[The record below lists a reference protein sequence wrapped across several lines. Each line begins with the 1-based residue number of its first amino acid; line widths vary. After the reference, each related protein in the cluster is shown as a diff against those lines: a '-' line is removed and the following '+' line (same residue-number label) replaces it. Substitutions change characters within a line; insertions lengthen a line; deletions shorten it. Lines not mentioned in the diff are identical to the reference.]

1 MKNAV
6 LDRLKSYFDEYFSDA
21 TKPTA
26 RNLFLIVVSIL
37 ALDIFRSVRF
47 AHRHVL
53 SKLSGASLN
62 AYYYAL
68 KTDRLDHEAWR
79 SVTVSKALRAVP
91 ESLESQPLFLS
102 IDDTMVE
109 KEGEKFELRS
119 KLFDHAAHNGSNY
132 LNGHC
137 MVSILLSF
145 PVMADGSIRY
155 LSVPLGYRLWDKK
168 QTKLEI
174 AAEMVRQ
181 AMAGIGQGRQVF
193 LLCDSWYPKGCV
205 AGLVDEFDNLDII
218 CNARIDTAMYD
229 LPPERTGKRGRP
241 RKYGGRL
248 SPEDFE
254 LQSPE
259 TGDWKIGVRPVL
271 TRLWG
276 GGRVVYAI
284 VTLSKSGNGSRRL
297 FLCTKNPES
306 IILDYSRCEDETIR
320 GYGEDDVSFLPLACY
335 SPRWN
340 IEISYYESKTFWS
353 FEEYRVRSREGIERL
368 LNLECIAYSA
378 MTLLPYSDS
387 SFSCYQSASAQE
399 TRFGIGQ
406 EIQAS
411 IIFGSFVEKLET
423 VKKSH
428 PFIKIIEGYIL
439 SRFKNVQ
446 KL

>member
-1 MKNAV
+1 MKNSV

-47 AHRHVL
+47 AHKHIL
-53 SKLSGASLN
+53 SKLSDTSLN

-68 KTDRLDHEAWR
+68 KTDRLGHEAWR
-79 SVTVSKALRAVP
+79 DVTLSKALKAVP
-91 ESLESQPLFLS
+91 GQLTGQPLFLS

-109 KEGEKFELRS
+109 KKGGKFELRS

-145 PVMADGSIRY
+145 PVLADGSIRY

-174 AAEMVRQ
+174 AAAMLRQ
-181 AMAGIGQGRQVF
+181 AMDNIGRDRQVF

-205 AGLVDEFDNLDII
+205 AGLVDEYHNLDII
-218 CNARIDTAMYD
+218 CNARIDTVMYD
-229 LPPERTGKRGRP
+229 LPPGRTGKRGRP
-241 RKYGGRL
+241 KKYGERL

-254 LQSPE
+254 LGSPK

-271 TRLWG
+271 TKLWG
-276 GGRVVYAI
+276 ERVVYAL
-284 VTLSKSGNGSRRL
+284 VTLPKSGNGSRRL
-297 FLCTKNPES
+297 FFCTKDPES
-306 IILDYSRCEDETIR
+306 IHLDYSRCEDDAIR
-320 GYGEDDVSFLPLACY
+320 RYGEENRQFLPLACY
-335 SPRWN
+335 SLRWN
-340 IEISYYESKTFWS
+340 IEISYYESKAFWS
-353 FEEYRVRSREGIERL
+353 LEDYRVRSREGIERL
-368 LNLECIAYSA
+368 VNLECIAYSA
-378 MTLLPYSDS
+378 MTLLPYSDG

-406 EIQAS
+406 QIQAS
-411 IIFGSFVEKLET
+411 IIFSSFVEKLET
-423 VKKSH
+423 VKKSCTL
-428 PFIKIIEGYIL
+428 IKIVENYIL
-439 SRFKNVQ
+439 SGFKNIE

>member
-1 MKNAV
+1 MKNSV

-26 RNLFLIVVSIL
+26 RNLFLIIVSIL

-53 SKLSGASLN
+53 AKLSDTSLN

-68 KTDRLDHEAWR
+68 KTDRLDHESWR
-79 SVTVSKALRAVP
+79 NVTLSKALKAVP
-91 ESLESQPLFLS
+91 VHLAAQPLFLS

-109 KEGEKFELRS
+109 KEGDKFELRS
-119 KLFDHAAHNGSNY
+119 RLFDHAAHNGSNY
-132 LNGHC
+132 PDGHC

-145 PVMADGSIRY
+145 PVLADGSIRY
-155 LSVPLGYRLWDKK
+155 LSVPLGYQLWDKK

-174 AAEMVRQ
+174 AAEMVRH
-181 AMAGIGQGRQVF
+181 AVDAIGPDRQVF

-205 AGLVDEFDNLDII
+205 AGLVDEYNNLDII
-218 CNARIDTAMYD
+218 CNARIDTVMYGF
-229 LPPERTGKRGRP
+229 PPGRTGKRGRP
-241 RKYGGRL
+241 RKYGERL

-254 LQSPE
+254 LESPK
-259 TGDWKIGVRPVL
+259 TGDWKVGVRPVL

-276 GGRVVYAI
+276 ERVVYAI
-284 VTLSKSGNGSRRL
+284 VTLPKSGNGSRRL
-297 FLCTKNPES
+297 FFSTKDPES
-306 IILDYSRCEDETIR
+306 IILDYSKCEDDTIR
-320 GYGEDDVSFLPLACY
+320 GYGEDNKKFLPPACY

-340 IEISYYESKTFWS
+340 IEVSYYESKTFWS
-353 FEEYRVRSREGIERL
+353 LEEYRVRSREGIERL
-368 LNLECIAYSA
+368 VNPECIAYSA
-378 MTLLPYSDS
+378 MTLLPYSDG

-411 IIFGSFVEKLET
+411 IIFSSFVESLET
-423 VKKSH
+423 VKKAQS
-428 PFIKIIEGYIL
+428 FIKIIEGYVL
-439 SRFKNVQ
+439 SGFKKIK

>member
-1 MKNAV
+1 MKNFV

-37 ALDIFRSVRF
+37 SLDIFRSVRF

-53 SKLSGASLN
+53 SKLSDTSLN

-68 KTDRLDHEAWR
+68 KTGRLDHETWR
-79 SVTVSKALRAVP
+79 DVILSKALKAVP
-91 ESLESQPLFLS
+91 DQLAQQPLFLS

-109 KEGEKFELRS
+109 KEGESFELRS

-145 PVMADGSIRY
+145 PVFADGFIRY
-155 LSVPLGYRLWDKK
+155 LSVPLGYQLWDKK

-174 AAEMVRQ
+174 AAGMVRQ
-181 AMAGIGQGRQVF
+181 AMDHIGADKQVF

-205 AGLVDEFDNLDII
+205 AGLVNEYQNLDII

-241 RKYGGRL
+241 RKYGERL

-254 LQSPE
+254 LETPK
-259 TGDWKIGVRPVL
+259 TGDWKLGVRPVL

-276 GGRVVYAI
+276 GRVVYAV
-284 VTLSKSGNGSRRL
+284 VTLPKSGNGSRRL
-297 FLCTKNPES
+297 FFCTKDPES
-306 IILDYSRCEDETIR
+306 IVLDFSRCEDDTIR
-320 GYGEDDVSFLPLACY
+320 GYGEENKQFLPIACY

-340 IEISYYESKTFWS
+340 IEKSYYECKTFWS
-353 FEEYRVRSREGIERL
+353 LEEYRVRSREGIERL
-368 LNLECIAYSA
+368 INLECIAYSA
-378 MTLLPYSDS
+378 MTLLPYNDE

-406 EIQAS
+406 QIQAS
-411 IIFGSFVEKLET
+411 IIFSSFVESLESIQ
-423 VKKSH
+423 KAKA
-428 PFIKIIEGYIL
+428 FINIHSEL
-439 SRFKNVQ
+439 
-446 KL
+446 

>member
-1 MKNAV
+1 M
-6 LDRLKSYFDEYFSDA
+6 DRLKSYFDEYFSDA

-26 RNLFLIVVSIL
+26 RNLFLIIVSIL

-53 SKLSGASLN
+53 LKLSDTSLN

-68 KTDRLDHEAWR
+68 KTDTLDHEPWR
-79 SVTVSKALRAVP
+79 DVTVSKALRVVP
-91 ESLESQPLFLS
+91 DRLKEQPLFLS

-132 LNGHC
+132 LNDHC

-145 PVMADGSIRY
+145 PVFADGAIRY
-155 LSVPLGYRLWDKK
+155 LSVPLGYQLWDKK

-174 AAEMVRQ
+174 AAGMVRC
-181 AMAGIGQGRQVF
+181 AMDKISPDRQVF

-205 AGLVDEFDNLDII
+205 AGLVDEFHNLDII
-218 CNARIDTAMYD
+218 CNARIDTIMYS

-241 RKYGGRL
+241 RKYGERL
-248 SPEDFE
+248 SPEEFE
-254 LQSPE
+254 LESPK

-276 GGRVVYAI
+276 ERVVYAI
-284 VTLSKSGNGSRRL
+284 VTLPKSGNGSRRL
-297 FLCTKNPES
+297 FFCTKEPES
-306 IILDYSRCEDETIR
+306 IILDYGNCEDGMIR
-320 GYGEDDVSFLPLACY
+320 GYGEENAKFLPIACY

-340 IEISYYESKTFWS
+340 IEVSYYESKTFWS
-353 FEEYRVRSREGIERL
+353 LEEYRVRNREGIERL
-368 LNLECIAYSA
+368 INLECMAYSA
-378 MTLLPYSDS
+378 MTLLPYSDE

-406 EIQAS
+406 QIQAS
-411 IIFGSFVEKLET
+411 IIFSSFVGKLET
-423 VKKSH
+423 IKKSCSL
-428 PFIKIIEGYIL
+428 IKIIEGYVL
-439 SRFKNVQ
+439 SGFKIIQ

>member
-1 MKNAV
+1 MKNSV
-6 LDRLKSYFDEYFSDA
+6 LDRLKSYFDEYFLDV

-26 RNLFLIVVSIL
+26 SNLFLIVVSIL

-53 SKLSGASLN
+53 SKLSDTSLN

-68 KTDRLDHEAWR
+68 KTDRLDHESWR
-79 SVTVSKALRAVP
+79 NVTLSKALKAVP
-91 ESLESQPLFLS
+91 GRLAAQPLFLS

-109 KEGEKFELRS
+109 KEGDKFELRS
-119 KLFDHAAHNGSNY
+119 RLFDHAAHNGSNY

-145 PVMADGSIRY
+145 PVLEDGFIRY

-174 AAEMVRQ
+174 AAEMVRH
-181 AMAGIGQGRQVF
+181 AMNNIGLDRQVF

-205 AGLVDEFDNLDII
+205 AGLVNEYHNLDII
-218 CNARIDTAMYD
+218 CNARIDTVMYN

-241 RKYGGRL
+241 KKYGERL

-254 LQSPE
+254 LEFPK

-276 GGRVVYAI
+276 ERVVYAI
-284 VTLSKSGNGSRRL
+284 VTLLKSGNGNRRL
-297 FLCTKNPES
+297 FFCTKNPES
-306 IILDYSRCEDETIR
+306 IILDHGRCEDETIR
-320 GYGEDDVSFLPLACY
+320 GYVEENAQFLPIACY
-335 SPRWN
+335 SLRWN
-340 IEISYYESKTFWS
+340 IEVSYYESKTFWS
-353 FEEYRVRSREGIERL
+353 LEEYRVRSCKGIERL
-368 LNLECIAYSA
+368 INLECMAYSA
-378 MTLLPYSDS
+378 MTLLPYSDE
-387 SFSCYQSASAQE
+387 SFTCYQSASAQE

-406 EIQAS
+406 QIQAS
-411 IIFGSFVEKLET
+411 IIFNTTLQVFD
-423 VKKSH
+423 
-428 PFIKIIEGYIL
+428 
-439 SRFKNVQ
+439 
-446 KL
+446 

>member
-1 MKNAV
+1 MKNSV
-6 LDRLKSYFDEYFSDA
+6 MDRLKNYFNEYFSDA

-53 SKLSGASLN
+53 SKLSDTSLN

-68 KTDRLDHEAWR
+68 KTDRLDDASWR
-79 SVTVSKALRAVP
+79 DITLSKALRAVP
-91 ESLESQPLFLS
+91 DQLATQPLFLS

-145 PVMADGSIRY
+145 PVFADSSIRY
-155 LSVPLGYRLWDKK
+155 LSVPLGYRLWDKQ

-174 AAEMVRQ
+174 AAGMVRS
-181 AMAGIGQGRQVF
+181 AMEGVGPDRQVF

-205 AGLVDEFDNLDII
+205 AGLVDEYQNLGII

-241 RKYGGRL
+241 RKYGDRL
-248 SPEDFE
+248 SPEDFDLE
-254 LQSPE
+254 SPK
-259 TGDWKIGVRPVL
+259 TGDLKIGVRPVL

-276 GGRVVYAI
+276 GERVVYAI
-284 VTLSKSGNGSRRL
+284 VTLPKSGNGSRRL
-297 FLCTKNPES
+297 FFCTKSPES
-306 IILDYSRCEDETIR
+306 ILLDYSKCEDDTIR
-320 GYGEDDVSFLPLACY
+320 GYGEENRQFLPFACY

-340 IEISYYESKTFWS
+340 IETSYYESKTFWS
-353 FEEYRVRSREGIERL
+353 LEEYRVRSREGIERL
-368 LNLECIAYSA
+368 VNLENLAYSA
-378 MTLLPYSDS
+378 MTLLPYSDE

-406 EIQAS
+406 QIQAS
-411 IIFGSFVEKLET
+411 IIFSSFVESLET
-423 VKKSH
+423 VKKAK
-428 PFIKIIEGYIL
+428 PFIKIIEGYVL
-439 SRFKNVQ
+439 SGFKKFQN
-446 KL
+446 L

>member
-1 MKNAV
+1 MKNSV
-6 LDRLKSYFDEYFSDA
+6 LDRLKSYFDEYFLDA

-47 AHRHVL
+47 SHRHVL
-53 SKLSGASLN
+53 SRLSGTSLN

-68 KTDRLDHEAWR
+68 KTDRTDHASWR
-79 SVTVSKALRAVP
+79 DVTASKALRAVP
-91 ESLESQPLFLS
+91 GQLEAQPLFLS

-109 KEGEKFELRS
+109 KDGKKFELCS

-145 PVMADGSIRY
+145 PVMGGGCIRY

-181 AMAGIGQGRQVF
+181 TMGIIGTQRQVL

-205 AGLVDEFDNLDII
+205 AGLVDEYDNLDII

-241 RKYGGRL
+241 RKYGERL
-248 SPEDFE
+248 SPEDFGLE
-254 LQSPE
+254 CPE
-259 TGDWKIGVRPVL
+259 TGDWEIGVRPVL

-276 GGRVVYAI
+276 GRVVYAI
-284 VTLSKSGNGSRRL
+284 VTLPKSGKGSRRL
-297 FLCTKNPES
+297 FLCTKDPKETG
-306 IILDYSRCEDETIR
+306 LDYKNCADDAIREYGKEDIR
-320 GYGEDDVSFLPLACY
+320 YLPLACY
-335 SPRWN
+335 MLRWD
-340 IEISYYESKTFWS
+340 IEVSYYENKTFWS
-353 FEEYRVRSREGIERL
+353 LGEYRVRSRGGIERL
-368 LNLECIAYSA
+368 VNLECMAYGA
-378 MTLLPYSDS
+378 MTLLPYSDEA
-387 SFSCYQSASAQE
+387 FSCYQSASAQE
-399 TRFGIGQ
+399 TRLGIGEQ
-406 EIQAS
+406 IQAS
-411 IIFGSFVEKLET
+411 IIFSSFVGKLEN
-423 VKKSH
+423 VKNSCH
-428 PFIKIIEGYIL
+428 LIKIIENYIL
-439 SRFKNVQ
+439 SGFKNVK

>member
-1 MKNAV
+1 MKNSV

-53 SKLSGASLN
+53 SKLSDTSLN

-68 KTDRLDHEAWR
+68 KTDRLDHEFWR
-79 SVTVSKALRAVP
+79 DVTVSKALRTVP
-91 ESLESQPLFLS
+91 DHLKEQPLFLS

-109 KEGEKFELRS
+109 KKGEKFELRS

-132 LNGHC
+132 LDGHC

-155 LSVPLGYRLWDKK
+155 LSVPLGYQLWDKK

-174 AAEMVRQ
+174 AAEMVRR
-181 AMAGIGQGRQVF
+181 AMDKIGLDRQVF

-205 AGLVDEFDNLDII
+205 AGLVNEFHNLDII
-218 CNARIDTAMYD
+218 CNARIDTVMYD

-241 RKYGGRL
+241 KKYGERL
-248 SPEDFE
+248 SPEKFE
-254 LQSPE
+254 LASPK
-259 TGDWKIGVRPVL
+259 TGEWKIGVRPVL
-271 TRLWG
+271 TKLWG
-276 GGRVVYAI
+276 ERVVYAI
-284 VTLSKSGNGSRRL
+284 VTLPKSGNGSRRL
-297 FLCTKNPES
+297 FFCTKNPEN
-306 IILDYSRCEDETIR
+306 IILDYGSCEDETIR
-320 GYGEDDVSFLPLACY
+320 GYGEENEQFLPIACY
-335 SPRWN
+335 LPRWA
-340 IEISYYESKTFWS
+340 IEVSYYESKTFWS
-353 FEEYRVRSREGIERL
+353 LEKYRVRSRKGIERL
-368 LNLECIAYSA
+368 INLECMAYSA
-378 MTLLPYSDS
+378 MTLLPYSDEA
-387 SFSCYQSASAQE
+387 FSCYQSASAQE

-406 EIQAS
+406 QIQAS
-411 IIFGSFVEKLET
+411 IIFSSFVEKLET
-423 VKKSH
+423 VKKSSSL
-428 PFIKIIEGYIL
+428 IKIIERYIL
-439 SRFKNVQ
+439 SGFKNIQ

>member
-1 MKNAV
+1 MKNSV

-26 RNLFLIVVSIL
+26 RNLFLIIVSIL

-53 SKLSGASLN
+53 AKLSDTSLN

-68 KTDRLDHEAWR
+68 KTDRLDHESWR
-79 SVTVSKALRAVP
+79 NVTLSKALKAVP
-91 ESLESQPLFLS
+91 VHLAAQPLFLS

-109 KEGEKFELRS
+109 KEGDKFELRS
-119 KLFDHAAHNGSNY
+119 RLFDHAAHNGSNY
-132 LNGHC
+132 PDGHC

-145 PVMADGSIRY
+145 PVLADGSIRC
-155 LSVPLGYRLWDKK
+155 LSVPPGYQLWDKK

-174 AAEMVRQ
+174 AAEMVRH
-181 AMAGIGQGRQVF
+181 AVDAIGPDRQVF

-205 AGLVDEFDNLDII
+205 AGLVDEYNNLDII
-218 CNARIDTAMYD
+218 CNARIDTVMYGF
-229 LPPERTGKRGRP
+229 PPGRTGKRGRP
-241 RKYGGRL
+241 GKYGERL

-254 LQSPE
+254 LESPK
-259 TGDWKIGVRPVL
+259 TGDWKVGVRPVL

-276 GGRVVYAI
+276 ERVVYAI
-284 VTLSKSGNGSRRL
+284 VTLPKSGNGSRRL
-297 FLCTKNPES
+297 FFSTKDPES
-306 IILDYSRCEDETIR
+306 IILDYSKCEDDTIR
-320 GYGEDDVSFLPLACY
+320 GYGEDNKKFLPPACY

-340 IEISYYESKTFWS
+340 IEVSYYESKTFWS
-353 FEEYRVRSREGIERL
+353 LEEYRVRSREGIERL
-368 LNLECIAYSA
+368 VNPECIAYSA
-378 MTLLPYSDS
+378 MTLLPYSDG

-411 IIFGSFVEKLET
+411 IIFSSFAESLET
-423 VKKSH
+423 VKKAQS
-428 PFIKIIEGYIL
+428 FIKIIEGYVL
-439 SRFKNVQ
+439 SGFKKIK

>member
-1 MKNAV
+1 MKNSV

-37 ALDIFRSVRF
+37 TLDIFRSVRF

-53 SKLSGASLN
+53 SKLSGTSLN

-68 KTDRLDHEAWR
+68 KTDRLDHAPWWG
-79 SVTVSKALRAVP
+79 VTVSKALKTVP
-91 ESLESQPLFLS
+91 AQLETQPLFLS

-109 KEGEKFELRS
+109 KKGEKFELRS

-145 PVMADGSIRY
+145 PVLSDGSIRY
-155 LSVPLGYRLWDKK
+155 LSVPLGYRLWDKI

-174 AAEMVRQ
+174 AAEMVRN
-181 AMAGIGQGRQVF
+181 AMDCIGLDRQVF

-205 AGLVDEFDNLDII
+205 AGLVNEYHNLDII
-218 CNARIDTAMYD
+218 CNARIDTVMYN

-241 RKYGGRL
+241 KKYGERL
-248 SPEDFE
+248 SPEDFRLE
-254 LQSPE
+254 SPK

-276 GGRVVYAI
+276 ERVVYAI
-284 VTLSKSGNGSRRL
+284 VTLPKSGNGSRRL
-297 FLCTKNPES
+297 FFCTKDPEG
-306 IILDYSRCEDETIR
+306 IILDHSRCEDDTIR
-320 GYGEDDVSFLPLACY
+320 GYGEENVQFLPLACY
-335 SPRWN
+335 SSRWN
-340 IEISYYESKTFWS
+340 IEVSYYESKTFWS

-368 LNLECIAYSA
+368 INLECIAYSA
-378 MTLLPYSDS
+378 MTLLPYSDE

-411 IIFGSFVEKLET
+411 IIFSSFVEKLET
-423 VKKSH
+423 AKKACSL
-428 PFIKIIEGYIL
+428 IKIIEGYIL
-439 SRFKNVQ
+439 SGFKNVQ

>member
-1 MKNAV
+1 MKNSV

-26 RNLFLIVVSIL
+26 RNLFLIIVSIL

-53 SKLSGASLN
+53 AKLSDTSLN

-68 KTDRLDHEAWR
+68 KTDRLDHESWR
-79 SVTVSKALRAVP
+79 NVTLSKALKAVP
-91 ESLESQPLFLS
+91 VHLAAQPLFLS

-109 KEGEKFELRS
+109 KEGVKFELRS
-119 KLFDHAAHNGSNY
+119 RLFDHAAHNGSNY
-132 LNGHC
+132 PDGHC

-145 PVMADGSIRY
+145 PVLADGSIRC
-155 LSVPLGYRLWDKK
+155 LSVPLGYQLWDKK

-174 AAEMVRQ
+174 AAEMVRH
-181 AMAGIGQGRQVF
+181 AVDAIGPDRQVF

-205 AGLVDEFDNLDII
+205 AGLVDEYNNLDII
-218 CNARIDTAMYD
+218 CNARIDTVMYGF
-229 LPPERTGKRGRP
+229 PPGRTGKRGRP
-241 RKYGGRL
+241 RKYGERL

-254 LQSPE
+254 LESPK
-259 TGDWKIGVRPVL
+259 TGDWKVGVRPVL

-276 GGRVVYAI
+276 ERVVYAI
-284 VTLSKSGNGSRRL
+284 VTLPKSGNGSRRL
-297 FLCTKNPES
+297 FFSTKDPES
-306 IILDYSRCEDETIR
+306 IILDYSKCEDDTIR
-320 GYGEDDVSFLPLACY
+320 GYGEDNKKFLPPACY

-340 IEISYYESKTFWS
+340 IEVSYYESKTFWS
-353 FEEYRVRSREGIERL
+353 LEEYRVRSREGIERL
-368 LNLECIAYSA
+368 VNPECIAYSA
-378 MTLLPYSDS
+378 MTLLPYSDG

-411 IIFGSFVEKLET
+411 IIFSSFAESLET
-423 VKKSH
+423 VKKAQS
-428 PFIKIIEGYIL
+428 FIKIIEGYVL
-439 SRFKNVQ
+439 SGFKKIK

>member
-1 MKNAV
+1 MKNSV

-26 RNLFLIVVSIL
+26 RNLFLIIVSIL

-53 SKLSGASLN
+53 AKLSDTSLN

-68 KTDRLDHEAWR
+68 KTDRLDHESWR
-79 SVTVSKALRAVP
+79 NVTLSKALKAVP
-91 ESLESQPLFLS
+91 VHLAAQPLFLS

-109 KEGEKFELRS
+109 KEGDKFELRS
-119 KLFDHAAHNGSNY
+119 RLFDHAAHNGSNY
-132 LNGHC
+132 PDGHC

-145 PVMADGSIRY
+145 PVLADGSIRY
-155 LSVPLGYRLWDKK
+155 LSVPPGYQLWDKK

-174 AAEMVRQ
+174 AAEMVRH
-181 AMAGIGQGRQVF
+181 AVDAIGPDRQVF

-205 AGLVDEFDNLDII
+205 AGLVDEYNNLDII
-218 CNARIDTAMYD
+218 CNARIDTVMYGF
-229 LPPERTGKRGRP
+229 PPGRTGKRGRP
-241 RKYGGRL
+241 RKYGERL

-254 LQSPE
+254 LESPK
-259 TGDWKIGVRPVL
+259 TGDWKVGVRPVL

-276 GGRVVYAI
+276 ERVVYAI
-284 VTLSKSGNGSRRL
+284 VTLPKSGNGSRRL
-297 FLCTKNPES
+297 FFSTKDPES
-306 IILDYSRCEDETIR
+306 IILDYSKCEDDTIR
-320 GYGEDDVSFLPLACY
+320 GYGEDNKKFLPPACY

-340 IEISYYESKTFWS
+340 IEVSYYESKTFWS
-353 FEEYRVRSREGIERL
+353 LEEYRVRSREGIERL
-368 LNLECIAYSA
+368 VNLECIAYSA
-378 MTLLPYSDS
+378 MTLLPYSDG

-411 IIFGSFVEKLET
+411 IIFSSFAESLET
-423 VKKSH
+423 VKKAQS
-428 PFIKIIEGYIL
+428 FIKIIEGYVL
-439 SRFKNVQ
+439 SGFKKIK

>member
-1 MKNAV
+1 MKNSV

-26 RNLFLIVVSIL
+26 KNLFLIVVSIL
-37 ALDIFRSVRF
+37 ALDVFRSVRF

-53 SKLSGASLN
+53 SRLSDTSLN

-79 SVTVSKALRAVP
+79 NVTVSKSLRAVP
-91 ESLESQPLFLS
+91 EQLGSQPLFLS

-109 KEGEKFELRS
+109 KSGEKFELRS

-174 AAEMVRQ
+174 AAEMVRS
-181 AMAGIGQGRQVF
+181 AMGYIGPDRQTF

-205 AGLVDEFDNLDII
+205 AGLVNEFSNLDMI
-218 CNARIDTAMYD
+218 CNARIDTVMYS

-241 RKYGGRL
+241 RKYGERL
-248 SPEDFE
+248 SPEIFPLE
-254 LQSPE
+254 TPK
-259 TGDWKIGVRPVL
+259 TGDWKIGVLPVL
-271 TRLWG
+271 TKLWG
-276 GGRVVYAI
+276 ERVVYAI
-284 VTLSKSGNGSRRL
+284 VTLPKSGNGSRRL
-297 FLCTKNPES
+297 FFCTKDPES
-306 IILDYSRCEDETIR
+306 ILLDHSKCEDETIR
-320 GYGEDDVSFLPLACY
+320 GYGEENAQFLPIACY
-335 SPRWN
+335 SSRWN
-340 IEISYYESKTFWS
+340 IEVSYYESKTFWS
-353 FEEYRVRSREGIERL
+353 LEEYRVRSREGIERL
-368 LNLECIAYSA
+368 VNLECIAYSA
-378 MTLLPYSDS
+378 MTLLPYSDE

-399 TRFGIGQ
+399 TRYGIGQ
-406 EIQAS
+406 QIQAN
-411 IIFGSFVEKLET
+411 IIFSSFVEKLET
-423 VKKSH
+423 VKKSCALV
-428 PFIKIIEGYIL
+428 KIIEDYVL
-439 SRFKNVQ
+439 SGFKNVQ

>member
-1 MKNAV
+1 MKNSV

-26 RNLFLIVVSIL
+26 KNLFLIIVSIL

-53 SKLSGASLN
+53 TKLSDTSLN

-68 KTDRLDHEAWR
+68 KTDRLDHGSWR
-79 SVTVSKALRAVP
+79 DVTVSKALRAVP
-91 ESLESQPLFLS
+91 DQLKEQPLFLS
-102 IDDTMVE
+102 VDDTMVE

-145 PVMADGSIRY
+145 PVFADGSIRY
-155 LSVPLGYRLWDKK
+155 LSVPLGYQLWDKK

-174 AAEMVRQ
+174 AAGMVRC
-181 AMAGIGQGRQVF
+181 AMDKIGPDRQVF

-205 AGLVDEFDNLDII
+205 AGLVDEFHNLDII
-218 CNARIDTAMYD
+218 CNARIDTVMYS

-241 RKYGGRL
+241 RKYGERL

-254 LQSPE
+254 LGSPRA
-259 TGDWKIGVRPVL
+259 GDFRIGVRPVL

-276 GGRVVYAI
+276 ERVVYAL
-284 VTLSKSGNGSRRL
+284 VTLPKSGNGSRRL
-297 FLCTKNPES
+297 FFCTKNPES
-306 IILDYSRCEDETIR
+306 IILDYGRCEDDTMR
-320 GYGEDDVSFLPLACY
+320 SYGEENVQFLPLACY

-340 IEISYYESKTFWS
+340 IEVSYYESKTFWS
-353 FEEYRVRSREGIERL
+353 LEEYRVRSREGIERL
-368 LNLECIAYSA
+368 VNLECIAYSA
-378 MTLLPYSDS
+378 MTLLPYSDE

-406 EIQAS
+406 QIQAS
-411 IIFGSFVEKLET
+411 IIFSSFVEKLET
-423 VKKSH
+423 VKKSCSL
-428 PFIKIIEGYIL
+428 IKIIECYIL
-439 SRFKNVQ
+439 SGFKNVQ

>member
-1 MKNAV
+1 MKNSV

-26 RNLFLIVVSIL
+26 RNLFLIIVSIL

-53 SKLSGASLN
+53 AKLSATSLN

-68 KTDRLDHEAWR
+68 KTDRLDHESWR
-79 SVTVSKALRAVP
+79 NVTLSKALKAVP
-91 ESLESQPLFLS
+91 VHLAAQPLFLS

-109 KEGEKFELRS
+109 KEGDKFELRS
-119 KLFDHAAHNGSNY
+119 RLFDHAAHNGSNY
-132 LNGHC
+132 PDGHC

-145 PVMADGSIRY
+145 PVLADGSIRC
-155 LSVPLGYRLWDKK
+155 LSVPLGYQLWDKK

-174 AAEMVRQ
+174 AAEMVRH
-181 AMAGIGQGRQVF
+181 AVDAIGPDRQVF

-205 AGLVDEFDNLDII
+205 AGLVDEYNNLDII
-218 CNARIDTAMYD
+218 CNARIDTVMYGF
-229 LPPERTGKRGRP
+229 PPGRTGKRGRP
-241 RKYGGRL
+241 GKYGERL

-254 LQSPE
+254 LESPK
-259 TGDWKIGVRPVL
+259 TGDWKVGVRPVL

-276 GGRVVYAI
+276 ERVVYAI
-284 VTLSKSGNGSRRL
+284 VTLPKSGNGSRRL
-297 FLCTKNPES
+297 FFSTKDPES
-306 IILDYSRCEDETIR
+306 IILDYSKCEDDTIR
-320 GYGEDDVSFLPLACY
+320 GYGEDNKKFLPPACY

-340 IEISYYESKTFWS
+340 IEVSYYESKTFWS
-353 FEEYRVRSREGIERL
+353 LEEYRVRSREGIERL
-368 LNLECIAYSA
+368 VNPECIAYSA
-378 MTLLPYSDS
+378 MTLLPYSDG

-411 IIFGSFVEKLET
+411 IIFSSFAESLET
-423 VKKSH
+423 VKKAQS
-428 PFIKIIEGYIL
+428 FIKIIEGYVL
-439 SRFKNVQ
+439 SGFKKIK

>member
-1 MKNAV
+1 MKNSV

-26 RNLFLIVVSIL
+26 RNLFLIIVSIL

-53 SKLSGASLN
+53 AKLSDTSLN

-68 KTDRLDHEAWR
+68 KTDRLDHESWR
-79 SVTVSKALRAVP
+79 NVTLSKALKAVP
-91 ESLESQPLFLS
+91 VHLAAQPLFLS

-109 KEGEKFELRS
+109 KEGDKFELRS
-119 KLFDHAAHNGSNY
+119 RLFDHAAHNGSNY
-132 LNGHC
+132 LDGHC

-145 PVMADGSIRY
+145 PVLADGSIRY
-155 LSVPLGYRLWDKK
+155 LSVPLGYQLWDKK

-174 AAEMVRQ
+174 AAEMVRH
-181 AMAGIGQGRQVF
+181 AVDAIGPDRQVF

-205 AGLVDEFDNLDII
+205 AGLVDEYNNLDII
-218 CNARIDTAMYD
+218 CNARIDTVMYGF
-229 LPPERTGKRGRP
+229 PPGRTGKRGRP
-241 RKYGGRL
+241 RKYGERL

-254 LQSPE
+254 LESPK
-259 TGDWKIGVRPVL
+259 TGDWKVGVRPVL

-276 GGRVVYAI
+276 ERVVYAI
-284 VTLSKSGNGSRRL
+284 VTLPKSGNGSRRL
-297 FLCTKNPES
+297 FFSTKDPES
-306 IILDYSRCEDETIR
+306 IILDYSKCEDDTIR
-320 GYGEDDVSFLPLACY
+320 GYGEDNKKFLPLACY
-335 SPRWN
+335 SPHWN
-340 IEISYYESKTFWS
+340 IEVSYYESKTFWS
-353 FEEYRVRSREGIERL
+353 LEEYRVRSREGIERL
-368 LNLECIAYSA
+368 VNLECIAYSA
-378 MTLLPYSDS
+378 MTLLPYSDG

-411 IIFGSFVEKLET
+411 IIFSSFVESLET
-423 VKKSH
+423 VKKAQS
-428 PFIKIIEGYIL
+428 FIKIIEGYVL
-439 SRFKNVQ
+439 SGFKKIK

>member
-1 MKNAV
+1 MKNSV

-26 RNLFLIVVSIL
+26 RNLFLIIVSIL

-53 SKLSGASLN
+53 AKLSDTSLN

-68 KTDRLDHEAWR
+68 KTDRLDHESWR
-79 SVTVSKALRAVP
+79 NVTLSKALKAVP
-91 ESLESQPLFLS
+91 VHLAAQPLFLS

-109 KEGEKFELRS
+109 KEGDKFELRS
-119 KLFDHAAHNGSNY
+119 RLFDHAAHNGSNY
-132 LNGHC
+132 PDGHC

-145 PVMADGSIRY
+145 PVLADGSIRC
-155 LSVPLGYRLWDKK
+155 LSVPLGYQLWDKK

-174 AAEMVRQ
+174 AAEMVRH
-181 AMAGIGQGRQVF
+181 AVDAIGPDRQVF

-205 AGLVDEFDNLDII
+205 AGLVDEYNNLDII
-218 CNARIDTAMYD
+218 CNARIDTVMYGF
-229 LPPERTGKRGRP
+229 PPGRTGKRGRP
-241 RKYGGRL
+241 RKYGERL

-254 LQSPE
+254 LESPK
-259 TGDWKIGVRPVL
+259 TGDWKVGVRPVL

-276 GGRVVYAI
+276 ERVVYAI
-284 VTLSKSGNGSRRL
+284 VTLPKSGNGSRRL
-297 FLCTKNPES
+297 FFSTKDPES
-306 IILDYSRCEDETIR
+306 IILDYSKCEDDTIR
-320 GYGEDDVSFLPLACY
+320 GYGEDNKKFLPPACY

-340 IEISYYESKTFWS
+340 IEVSYYESKTFWS
-353 FEEYRVRSREGIERL
+353 LEEYRVRSREGIERL
-368 LNLECIAYSA
+368 VNLECIAYSA
-378 MTLLPYSDS
+378 MTLLPYSDG

-411 IIFGSFVEKLET
+411 IIFSSFAESLET
-423 VKKSH
+423 VKKAQS
-428 PFIKIIEGYIL
+428 FIKIIEGYVL
-439 SRFKNVQ
+439 SGFKKIK

>member
-1 MKNAV
+1 MKNSV

-26 RNLFLIVVSIL
+26 RNLFLIIVSIL

-53 SKLSGASLN
+53 AKLSDTSLN

-68 KTDRLDHEAWR
+68 KTDRLDHESWR
-79 SVTVSKALRAVP
+79 NVTLSKALKAVP
-91 ESLESQPLFLS
+91 VHLAAQPLFLS

-109 KEGEKFELRS
+109 KEGDKFELRS
-119 KLFDHAAHNGSNY
+119 RLFDHAAHNGSNY
-132 LNGHC
+132 LDGHC

-145 PVMADGSIRY
+145 PVLADGSIRY
-155 LSVPLGYRLWDKK
+155 LSVPLGYQLWDKK

-174 AAEMVRQ
+174 AAEMVRH
-181 AMAGIGQGRQVF
+181 AVDAIGPDRQVF

-205 AGLVDEFDNLDII
+205 AGLVDEYNNLDII
-218 CNARIDTAMYD
+218 CNARIDTVMYGF
-229 LPPERTGKRGRP
+229 PPGRTGKRGRP
-241 RKYGGRL
+241 RKYGERL

-254 LQSPE
+254 LESPK
-259 TGDWKIGVRPVL
+259 TGDWKVGVRPVL

-276 GGRVVYAI
+276 ERVVYAI
-284 VTLSKSGNGSRRL
+284 VTLPKSGNGSRRL
-297 FLCTKNPES
+297 FFSTKDPES
-306 IILDYSRCEDETIR
+306 IILDYSKCEDDTIR
-320 GYGEDDVSFLPLACY
+320 GYGEDNKKFLPLACY
-335 SPRWN
+335 TPRWN
-340 IEISYYESKTFWS
+340 IEVSYYESKTFWS
-353 FEEYRVRSREGIERL
+353 LEEYRVRSREGIERL
-368 LNLECIAYSA
+368 VNLECIAYSA
-378 MTLLPYSDS
+378 MTLLPYSDG

-411 IIFGSFVEKLET
+411 IIFSSFVESLET
-423 VKKSH
+423 VKKAQS
-428 PFIKIIEGYIL
+428 FIKIIEGYVL
-439 SRFKNVQ
+439 SGFKKIK